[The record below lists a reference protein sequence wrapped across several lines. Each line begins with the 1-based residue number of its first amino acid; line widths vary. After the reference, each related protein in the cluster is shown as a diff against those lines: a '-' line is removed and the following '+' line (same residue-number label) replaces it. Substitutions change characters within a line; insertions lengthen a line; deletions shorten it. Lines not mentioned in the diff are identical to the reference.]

1 MKVCVIIPALN
12 EEKFI
17 GRLIDSI
24 NSNSY
29 KEKEVIV
36 VDDGS
41 TDKTVEIAKEKGAKV
56 FVNFPGRRG
65 PSFGRNLGAK
75 KTNAEILCFLD
86 ADCLIEDKDFIKKAV
101 KVFDEN
107 TAAVKTSYN
116 TIQDKFVEK
125 IVTKKNGI
133 SMEPKFISR
142 EVFLKI
148 GGFPLIG
155 LGEDQILVYKLN
167 KYIKENNLK
176 QKVVQESYFSGHGVH
191 SLFEMYKQA
200 KWYGKTSI
208 PFIKMVPKEF
218 KFRQLISVY
227 LRLLYFLSF
236 FFSVF
241 SLYFF
246 PLVIFV
252 IPFFVIFFS
261 IIFKAIKTKN
271 AFVLGKTFTFLL
283 FGLGMIHGLMIY
295 LFGIDRKFGS

>member
-17 GRLIDSI
+17 GKLINSI
-24 NSNSY
+24 NSNSH

-41 TDKTVEIAKEKGAKV
+41 TDKTVEIARTKGAKV
-56 FVNFPGRRG
+56 FINSPTRRG

-86 ADCLIEDKDFIKKAV
+86 ADCFIEDKNFIKKAV
-101 KVFDEN
+101 KIFDEN
-107 TAAVKTSYN
+107 TVAVKTSYN
-116 TIQDKFVEK
+116 TIQDKFIEK
-125 IVTKKNGI
+125 IVTKKQGI
-133 SMEPKFISR
+133 SMEPKFIR
-142 EVFLKI
+142 RTVFLEL

-155 LGEDQILVYKLN
+155 FGEDQIFVYKLK
-167 KYIKENNLK
+167 KYIKENNLEEK
-176 QKVVQESYFSGHGVH
+176 IVKEIYFSGHGVH
-191 SLFEMYKQA
+191 TIFEMYKQA

-218 KFRQLISVY
+218 KAKQLISVY
-227 LRLLYFLSF
+227 LRPFYFLSF
-236 FFSVF
+236 FSLIF
-241 SLYFF
+241 SLYFL

-252 IPFFVIFFS
+252 VPFSVIFFS

-271 AFVLGKTFTFLL
+271 AFVLGKAFTFLF
-283 FGLGMIHGLMIY
+283 FGLGMIHGLVIY